1 MLDPIK
7 PQTSVPR
14 DLALRMIPTIHR
26 IARQLAQRLPRHIR
40 VDDLVGAGCQ
50 GLVSALA
57 RFDPARGEGFESYA
71 EFRIRGAMLDELR
84 ACDPLSRDQ
93 RAHANRIAVATRAL
107 HARLGRAPDADE
119 VAKEL
124 GISLDTYWERLSAA
138 STGVVSSLDGDEDR
152 NSVAQLPDPSTESAD
167 DHLIR
172 KQLKQA
178 INRAIASLPARLQ
191 RVLELHYGEG
201 LTLRQIGE
209 LLGVSESRVCQLQSE
224 AVRRIRE
231 LCQDHLGNGAPE
243 PRSIAQAA
251 RRSPAP
257 PAAIAA

>member
-1 MLDPIK
+1 MLEPVK
-7 PQTSVPR
+7 PHPPAPR
-14 DLALRMIPTIHR
+14 DLALRMMPTIHR

-40 VDDLVGAGCQ
+40 IDDLVGAGCQ

-107 HARLGRAPDADE
+107 HGRLGRTPGADE
-119 VAKEL
+119 IAAEL

-138 STGVVSSLDGDEDR
+138 STGIVSSLDGDEER
-152 NSVAQLPDPSTESAD
+152 NSIAQIPDPSAEAAD
-167 DHLIR
+167 DHLVR

-178 INRAIASLPARLQ
+178 INRAIASLPERLQ
-191 RVLELHYGEG
+191 RILELHYGEN

-231 LCQDHLGNGAPE
+231 LCQDHLGDGAAAA
-243 PRSIAQAA
+243 RSIAPAA
-251 RRSPAP
+251 RRAPAP